1 MQTTTLPMLTI
12 IAEEVLK
19 ERLIEDLKHAG
30 VKGYTW
36 TLVEGEGSRHM
47 RAGEVPGQNVKL
59 EVITTAEVT
68 DRLLERLTKSYFP
81 NYAVIAFVSQ
91 VQVVRGEKYV

>member
-12 IAEEVLK
+12 IAEAVLK

-30 VKGYTW
+30 VKGYTV

-47 RAGEVPGQNVKL
+47 RAGEIPGQNVKL
-59 EVITTAEVT
+59 EVITTAET
-68 DRLLERLTKSYFP
+68 TNRLLELLSKSYFP
-81 NYAVIAFVSQ
+81 NYAAISFVSQ